1 MRGFKQQEP
10 SFKQPSRKLS
20 WQFSSASLHPKA
32 GTGENDRYAD
42 GASNLRK
49 KPVQK
54 IGEHY
59 NTHHDFMVN
68 FIDCVIRDKKGKA
81 THFSWVTDLLVT
93 EDNVFALAKV
103 G

>member
-1 MRGFKQQEP
+1 MRGLKQQEP
-10 SFKQPSRKLS
+10 SFRQPLRKLS
-20 WQFSSASLHPKA
+20 WQFSSASLRPKT

-59 NTHHDFMVN
+59 KSLRGQEKIMPSSLVRLSTTFSPMV
-68 FIDCVIRDKKGKA
+68 FWD
-81 THFSWVTDLLVT
+81 
-93 EDNVFALAKV
+93 
-103 G
+103 

>member
-59 NTHHDFMVN
+59 ILRKTKCALFWPKNNGVH
-68 FIDCVIRDKKGKA
+68 
-81 THFSWVTDLLVT
+81 LL
-93 EDNVFALAKV
+93 
-103 G
+103 

>member
-1 MRGFKQQEP
+1 MRGLKQQEP

-42 GASNLRK
+42 GVSNLRK

-59 NTHHDFMVN
+59 IFSLASGSDDG
-68 FIDCVIRDKKGKA
+68 ID
-81 THFSWVTDLLVT
+81 
-93 EDNVFALAKV
+93 
-103 G
+103 

>member
-1 MRGFKQQEP
+1 MRGLREQEP

-59 NTHHDFMVN
+59 TR
-68 FIDCVIRDKKGKA
+68 CVKFTVLTVIIA
-81 THFSWVTDLLVT
+81 IT
-93 EDNVFALAKV
+93 N
-103 G
+103 

>member
-1 MRGFKQQEP
+1 MRGLREQEP

-59 NTHHDFMVN
+59 NSSKQSNAFGPFLKVDP
-68 FIDCVIRDKKGKA
+68 K
-81 THFSWVTDLLVT
+81 LL
-93 EDNVFALAKV
+93 
-103 G
+103 